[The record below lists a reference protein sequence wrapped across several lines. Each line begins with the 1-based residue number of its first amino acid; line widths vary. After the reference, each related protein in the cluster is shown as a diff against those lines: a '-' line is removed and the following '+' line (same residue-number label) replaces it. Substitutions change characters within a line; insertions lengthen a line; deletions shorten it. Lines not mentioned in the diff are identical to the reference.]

1 MQFSER
7 YLIIL
12 NHDKIIINLKNLFF
26 LSILL
31 LLFNCSEYSF
41 NELNPFN
48 LLCSGEFDIETNS
61 CNIEANFPD
70 PTKE

>member
-1 MQFSER
+1 M
-7 YLIIL
+7 
-12 NHDKIIINLKNLFF
+12 
-26 LSILL
+26 LL